1 MIRPPELRD
10 LAFPFETPP
19 KELRGASL
27 DVTFWVRVDGRVER
41 YEVQPVITDRD
52 YARKFDEV
60 IRAFRFT
67 PARAPDGSRIA
78 GTTRVTFTLPGKRQ
92 LVSAVTSAIEP
103 DVQLPAASSTMLT
116 ATEVLMSR
124 LFLRKS
130 VQDCENDIAERG
142 GLRRSLGKWHLTAL
156 GVGATIGAGS
166 SPPPAPRSWATPS
179 GPGAGPAIVLSF
191 LLTAVTCGF
200 AALCYAEFASMVP
213 ISGSAYTYAYASLGE
228 LVAWII
234 GWDLIVEYAVGNIGV
249 AIGWSGY
256 FRELLTHF
264 GLALPPWL
272 ATDFRSAHMAAE
284 AVAAGATDATNLYL
298 ASALTTAPQIF
309 GFTFIAN
316 LPAFLIVACITCILV
331 IGIRE
336 SATSNNAMVILKVA
350 IILFF
355 VRGGRHPDPARRTGP
370 IRRLGGFAPNGFAGI
385 SAGAAIIFFSY
396 IGFDATSTAAEEAK
410 DPARDMPFGIIMSL
424 IICTVLYILVAAV
437 MTGMAPWPK
446 LGTAEPMITALA
458 LADGS
463 PGLITFSR
471 FIVSLGAVFAMTS
484 VLLVFQLGQPRIF
497 MSMSRDGLLP
507 PFFSRVHPRFK
518 TPYIGTIITG
528 TLRGHLRRLRQ
539 HRRSGRADQ
548 HRDAVRLRAG
558 VGGCDRAAEAEPD
571 RPRPFRAPWVPLTPI
586 LAIVSCLYLMLQ
598 LPWLTWVRFA
608 IWLALGLV
616 IYFLYGI
623 RHSRLA
629 RERGVRRK
637 RGRTLSAL
645 SSG

>member
-1 MIRPPELRD
+1 
-10 LAFPFETPP
+10 
-19 KELRGASL
+19 
-27 DVTFWVRVDGRVER
+27 
-41 YEVQPVITDRD
+41 
-52 YARKFDEV
+52 
-60 IRAFRFT
+60 
-67 PARAPDGSRIA
+67 
-78 GTTRVTFTLPGKRQ
+78 
-92 LVSAVTSAIEP
+92 
-103 DVQLPAASSTMLT
+103 
-116 ATEVLMSR
+116 MSR

-130 VQDCENDIAERG
+130 VQDCENDIVERG
-142 GLRRSLGKWHLTAL
+142 GLRRTLGKWHLTAL
-156 GVGATIGAGS
+156 GVGATIGAGIF
-166 SPPPAPRSWATPS
+166 ATT
-179 GPGAGPAIVLSF
+179 GTAIVGDAARPGAGPAIVLSF

-272 ATDFRSAHMAAE
+272 ATDFRTAHLAAE

-298 ASALTTAPQIF
+298 ASALTAAPKVF
-309 GFTFIAN
+309 GFNFIAN

-355 VRGGRHPDPARRTGP
+355 VAVGVTL
-370 IRRLGGFAPNGFAGI
+370 IRAGNWTSPETGGFAPNGFAGI

-410 DPARDMPFGIIMSL
+410 NPARDMPFGIIMSL
-424 IICTVLYILVAAV
+424 VICTTLYILVSAV
-437 MTGMAPWPK
+437 MTGMAPWSK

-463 PGLITFSR
+463 PGLLTASR

-507 PFFSRVHPRFK
+507 PVFSKVHSRFK
-518 TPYIGTIITG
+518 TPYVGTIITG
-528 TLRGHLRRLRQ
+528 TFVGTFAAFANIAEVVELTNIGTLFAFVLVSAGVIVLRR
-539 HRRSGRADQ
+539 
-548 HRDAVRLRAG
+548 
-558 VGGCDRAAEAEPD
+558 AEPD
-571 RPRPFRAPWVPLTPI
+571 RPRPFRAPFVPLTPI
-586 LAIVSCLYLMLQ
+586 LAILSCLYLMIQ
-598 LPWLTWVRFA
+598 LPWVTWVRFGL
-608 IWLALGLV
+608 WLALGLV
-616 IYFLYGI
+616 VYFLYGI

-629 RERGVRRK
+629 RERGV
-637 RGRTLSAL
+637 GR
-645 SSG
+645 